1 MRPAVPEEVDGVSQM
16 SGRPNGGAARHPWYD
31 DRLGRTLRAGLGE
44 VRAAEPSADG
54 WRRLATEL
62 GLPLDAGAPLGL
74 PTARGRWALALDR
87 LRRALSQPLGRVAS
101 IGAIAMA
108 VLVVG
113 ISVDVVLSG
122 HTDGPFAWTAAGL
135 HEIGVPLDEAGI
147 QPSPQNR
154 APSDMSA
161 ARWRPRAARGAAPAA
176 GSPLVL
182 APLYA
187 SRFPARVV
195 VPR

>member
-1 MRPAVPEEVDGVSQM
+1 MSQM
-16 SGRPNGGAARHPWYD
+16 SGRPEGGASRHPWYD
-31 DRLGRTLRAGLGE
+31 DRLGRTLRAGLGD

-74 PTARGRWALALDR
+74 PVARGRWALLDR
-87 LRRALSQPLGRVAS
+87 LRRALSQPLGRLAS
-101 IGAIAMA
+101 VGAIAMA

-113 ISVDVVLSG
+113 MSVDVVLSG
-122 HTDGPFAWTAAGL
+122 HTDGPFAWTTAGL
-135 HEIGVPLDEAGI
+135 HEIGVPLDEAAI
-147 QPSPQNR
+147 QPLPQNR

-161 ARWRPRAARGAAPAA
+161 ARWRPRPARGAAAA